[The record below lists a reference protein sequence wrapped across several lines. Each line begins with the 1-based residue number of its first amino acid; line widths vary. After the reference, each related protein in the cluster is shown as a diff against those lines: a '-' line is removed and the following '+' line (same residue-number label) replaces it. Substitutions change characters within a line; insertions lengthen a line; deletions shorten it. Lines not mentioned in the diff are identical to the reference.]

1 MSDIRS
7 NLEKVERR
15 IQAACD
21 RSGRSRKDVTL
32 IAVSKT
38 KPVSMIEEAM
48 AEGIID
54 FGENKPQELRDKVG
68 QLPQNL
74 RWHMI
79 GNLQRNKV
87 KYMIDKAVM
96 IHSVGSLALA
106 ETIEKEA
113 AKHSLAMPV
122 LIEVNVA
129 GEASKGGVAP
139 DQTEALVRQVACL
152 PHLLVRGLMTIAPN
166 VAQGEENRPVFRA
179 LRNLAV
185 DIDKQNIDN
194 VTMSELSM
202 GMTGDFETAVEE
214 GATYVR
220 IGTGIFGQRDYG
232 RHE

>member
-1 MSDIRS
+1 MIKE
-7 NLEKVERR
+7 NLEGVEKR

-21 RSGRSRKDVTL
+21 RAGRSRSEVTL

-54 FGENKPQELRDKVG
+54 FGENKPQELRDKYEI
-68 QLPQNL
+68 LPKNL

-87 KYMIDKAVM
+87 KYIIDKAVM
-96 IHSVGSLALA
+96 IHSLGSLELA

-113 AKHSLAMPV
+113 EIRPEDA
-122 LIEVNVA
+122 
-129 GEASKGGVAP
+129 EAF
-139 DQTEALVRQVACL
+139 VRAVSRY
-152 PHLLVRGLMTIAPN
+152 PHIRIKGLMTIAPI
-166 VAQGEENRPVFRA
+166 AEEPEDSRPVFRS

-185 DIDKQNIDN
+185 DIARQNIDN
-194 VTMSELSM
+194 VSMSELSM

-220 IGTGIFGQRDYG
+220 VGTGIFGERDYG
-232 RHE
+232 MKEKTGESSIS